1 MEEAVQMVGT
11 AARTGVEITAELLK
25 ILAPALAK
33 GGIKLLGTG
42 GKLLGFG
49 IGKAADAISYTNAE
63 GTVSRKHLFAEAA
76 KAKTEVKC
84 TDNYPTEAVERM
96 TEMAKKYKIPI
107 SVNGEGANRSISY
120 LERDRDAIAQI
131 MQDWQMERLAPT
143 NGEKQSVT
151 AFAVSDPH
159 NIGAIKSQFEQN
171 GVECW
176 FTQSKDGSI
185 RCNIKSSDAEKA
197 EIVIEDFKKTQNE
210 ITEHC
215 NIAANI
221 PENARQA
228 ELREQIDALK
238 SAVPG
243 SEMRAEAYDNIISEM
258 KNSGAEFPEYSE
270 NNMQII
276 NREMPSAKQAAGK
289 AFWEQQGYKL
299 NEDAKGVEIVAPQM
313 DDNGNPV
320 LDENGKQTFTTVTVY
335 DISETNA
342 YEKTVQPKID
352 ELQAEYDAEKANV
365 FAASEKKDVEISDN
379 LSGKS
384 VKITVDDKLRKS
396 DVEDILREE
405 LGYTPV
411 QAELAANKFGDE
423 LGLDDKFFTGHTLLE
438 NLEKMQVNIRY
449 GSDDITIR
457 DISFSAVKLSDSEN
471 VRLNITNGDNSI
483 LISPADL
490 SDEELK
496 AVFKEQLG
504 MSEIQ
509 AEKAVEKSRRIDTQI
524 QSKLR
529 ETVYGQDESQ
539 RTVSIERTSQNSFV
553 VTAGEK
559 TKVYDFSQIDLEK
572 SIAEDFGIPAQNA
585 HNIVQKAR
593 GQSAIQNRIR
603 ANAEKKRKSGK
614 LKNDPLKTQD
624 TGARKVKR

>member
-33 GGIKLLGTG
+33 GGIKILGTG

-49 IGKAADAISYTNAE
+49 IGKAADAISYANAE

-131 MQDWQMERLAPT
+131 MQDWQMERLAPRADRQ
-143 NGEKQSVT
+143 GVT
-151 AFAVSDPH
+151 AFVVNDQR
-159 NIGAIKSQFEQN
+159 NLGAIKSQFEQN

-176 FTQSKDGSI
+176 FTQNQNGEI
-185 RCNIKSSDAEKA
+185 RCNFKSEDLEKA
-197 EIVIEDFKKTQNE
+197 KIVSENFKKTQGE
-210 ITEHC
+210 IAEHC
-215 NIAANI
+215 NIVANI

-228 ELREQIDALK
+228 DLRMQIEQLEN
-238 SAVPG
+238 AVP
-243 SEMRAEAYDNIISEM
+243 SAETYDNILADME
-258 KNSGAEFPEYSE
+258 KSGVEFPKYSE
-270 NNMQII
+270 NNMRII
-276 NREMPSAKQAAGK
+276 KREMPDAKQIAGK

-299 NEDAKGVEIVAPQM
+299 NENAKGVEIVAPQM
-313 DDNGNPV
+313 NDNGNPV
-320 LDENGKQTFTTVTVY
+320 LDENGKQTFTTTTVY

-352 ELQAEYDAEKANV
+352 ELRAEYDAEKAKA
-365 FAASEKKDVEISDN
+365 FAAAENKTVTVSNETN
-379 LSGKS
+379 GKS
-384 VKITVDDKLRKS
+384 VEINVDSKLRRS

-405 LGYTPV
+405 LGYSSV
-411 QAELAANKFGDE
+411 QAELAANKFGAE
-423 LGLDDKFFTGHTLLE
+423 LGLSDKFYTDHTQAE
-438 NLEKMQVNIRY
+438 NLDKIQVNIRY
-449 GSDDITIR
+449 SSDDITIR
-457 DISFSAVKLSDSEN
+457 DISFSAVKLSDGEN
-471 VRLNITNGDNSI
+471 VRLNIANGDNSV
-483 LISPADL
+483 LIVPADM

-496 AVFKEQLG
+496 TVFKEQLG

-529 ETVYGQDESQ
+529 ETVYDRDETQ
-539 RTVSIERTSQNSFV
+539 RTVNIERTSQTSFV
-553 VTAGEK
+553 VTTGEK
-559 TKVYDFSQIDLEK
+559 NKVYDFSQIDLEK
-572 SIAEDFGIPAQNA
+572 KIAEDFGIPAQNA
-585 HNIVQKAR
+585 HNIVQKAKN
-593 GQSAIQNRIR
+593 QSVVQNKIR
-603 ANAEKKRKSGK
+603 ANAEKKRKSDK
-614 LKNDPLKTQD
+614 LKNDPLKARD